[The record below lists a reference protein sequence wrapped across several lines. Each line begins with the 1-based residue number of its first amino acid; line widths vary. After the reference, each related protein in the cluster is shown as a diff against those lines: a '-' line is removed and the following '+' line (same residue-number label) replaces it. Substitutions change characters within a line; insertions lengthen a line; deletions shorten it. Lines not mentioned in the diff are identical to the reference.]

1 MTKTCNI
8 ETAVI
13 CVLLTLARAA
23 ISYSIISDL
32 CGIIFSLPLFL
43 VFHVDYKFKLKV
55 CVEDSFCD
63 HLSTEQHC
71 IYVCTVASSIRT
83 TYETIALVVNDCN
96 GLLEMCHKLRQE
108 SDSY

>member
-13 CVLLTLARAA
+13 CVLLVLSRAA

-32 CGIIFSLPLFL
+32 YQIIPSLPVFL
-43 VFHVDYKFKLKV
+43 AFHVDYKFNLKV
-55 CVEDSFCD
+55 YVEDGFRE

-71 IYVCTVASSIRT
+71 IYVWTVASLRT
-83 TYETIALVVNDCN
+83 TYEATALVVN
-96 GLLEMCHKLRQE
+96 EMQKMIRNVL
-108 SDSY
+108 